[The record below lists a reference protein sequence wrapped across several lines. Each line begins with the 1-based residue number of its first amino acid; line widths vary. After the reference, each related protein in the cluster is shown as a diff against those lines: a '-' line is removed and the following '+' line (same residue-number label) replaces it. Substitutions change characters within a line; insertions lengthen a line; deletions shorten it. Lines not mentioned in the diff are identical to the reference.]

1 MGGGTE
7 ELELSEK
14 TSDSSSGQSVTTT
27 DPSEPMLPKPSEETA
42 WKSIYLAGACA
53 FIQATQFA
61 IFFASM
67 WPYILTLKPD
77 VKQSSFGF
85 VVAAYSLSQCFCSV
99 IFGVWSNKI
108 GEVRLPLIVG
118 FIIMAFGNTTYLSLQ
133 YLSDHHLIVM
143 SLARLIA
150 GGGTG
155 NMSLLRA
162 YASTASTLKD
172 RARAIAFV
180 SGGISLGTM
189 IGPGFQLLFTP
200 LGAKGVEILGVT
212 VSIYTAP
219 ALLCLILNGVG
230 LLIVQFAFEE
240 KYIIQHKKNVNDGSE
255 NDSDSG
261 AKKVKK
267 LGNPDFI
274 AVSLCVITRFL
285 QIFLNTTTE
294 SIGSAYLMMMFSME
308 KEESVSVNAGIHT
321 VNGVIGASMF
331 ILFLFTN
338 LSKHFMKRTLAVLS
352 LIVPFVWLIASYP
365 YSFYSENVK
374 IQVNGKLMKTKQHLN
389 IHNYI
394 LGSHADCDLEKYSWC
409 ADQRKVPETVY
420 IGGYI
425 LVFGIGFTIMNI
437 TVPTIFS
444 TVVGPR
450 PQGTYQ
456 GIYQTAGSIGRM
468 IAPLLMS
475 YAYTMYGPSVPWE
488 ILIVCFIPII
498 LAWIIL
504 RNRMVSFEEYET
516 KKVKPADQNC

>member
-1 MGGGTE
+1 MGGTE
-7 ELELSEK
+7 ELELGEK
-14 TSDSSSGQSVTTT
+14 TSDSSSGQSVTT
-27 DPSEPMLPKPSEETA
+27 DPTEPMLPKPSEETA

-99 IFGVWSNKI
+99 LFGVWSNKI
-108 GEVRLPLIVG
+108 GEVRLPLLVG

-172 RARAIAFV
+172 RSRAIAFV

-189 IGPGFQLLFTP
+189 VGPGFQLLFTP
-200 LGAKGVEILGVT
+200 LGAKGVDVLGVT

-219 ALLCLILNGVG
+219 ALFCLILNAVG

-240 KYIIQHKKNVNDGSE
+240 KYIIQHKKTVKNGSE
-255 NDSDSG
+255 TVSETEE
-261 AKKVKK
+261 KTIKK

-274 AVSLCVITRFL
+274 AISLCVITRFL

-331 ILFLFTN
+331 VLFLFTN
-338 LSKHFMKRTLAVLS
+338 LSKHFMKRTLSVIS
-352 LIVPFVWLIASYP
+352 LTLPFMWLIASYP
-365 YSFYSENVK
+365 WKFYTENVK
-374 IQVNGKLMKTKQHLN
+374 IQVNGSN
-389 IHNYI
+389 
-394 LGSHADCDLEKYSWC
+394 ADCDLEKYSWC
-409 ADQRKVPETVY
+409 ADQRKVPEIVY
-420 IGGYI
+420 IAGYI
-425 LVFGIGFTIMNI
+425 LVFGIGYTIMNI

-444 TVVGPR
+444 KVVGPR

-475 YAYTMYGPSVPWE
+475 YAYTVYGPSVPWE
-488 ILIVCFIPII
+488 ILIVCFIPVI
-498 LAWIIL
+498 LAWILL
-504 RNRMVSFEEYET
+504 RNRMVPFEEYET
-516 KKVKPADQNC
+516 KKIKPADQNC